1 MHAFFSSPILFSCI
15 TVNKSYRTSLMS
27 ALSSPVKSFLST
39 AVIDIDTSGIHAFED
54 LHTALQKHG
63 VQVSKSP

>member
-1 MHAFFSSPILFSCI
+1 
-15 TVNKSYRTSLMS
+15 MS